1 MLWCILFC
9 GWYDRIKM
17 KYWRSFIEI
26 KAAGDWQKRKSII
39 SACARLSLHTGD
51 LITHLTTTT
60 TTDNSPN
67 PQPLVLL
74 SHKVYQGNAAIW
86 PFFMFFCEEKNKYFL
101 LKDWKY
107 SFQALLYTLYSTLLT
122 CGHQTLPHCYF
133 PLSAESPVRPI
144 DNWQDSQPSSS
155 IEPVNGI
162 SLDLIRCLVSGPD
175 QESGIRMTASWSV
188 TLMRSRFGL
197 SAMSSA
203 NQKIIFRLC
212 SSICATPAHCID
224 INMHQYDTARV
235 KCIAGLW
242 EHVQW
247 TFLAREKLFWSVI

>member
-74 SHKVYQGNAAIW
+74 SHKVYQGNAAMW
-86 PFFMFFCEEKNKYFL
+86 PFFMFFCEKKNKYFL

-107 SFQALLYTLYSTLLT
+107 SFQALLYTLYSTGCFPAICKSKT
-122 CGHQTLPHCYF
+122 KKQTLHWGLERFKTFFPH
-133 PLSAESPVRPI
+133 ST
-144 DNWQDSQPSSS
+144 NW
-155 IEPVNGI
+155 E
-162 SLDLIRCLVSGPD
+162 
-175 QESGIRMTASWSV
+175 
-188 TLMRSRFGL
+188 
-197 SAMSSA
+197 
-203 NQKIIFRLC
+203 
-212 SSICATPAHCID
+212 
-224 INMHQYDTARV
+224 
-235 KCIAGLW
+235 
-242 EHVQW
+242 
-247 TFLAREKLFWSVI
+247 

>member
-74 SHKVYQGNAAIW
+74 SHKVYQGNAAMW
-86 PFFMFFCEEKNKYFL
+86 PFFMFFCEKKKIFFVKRLEIFFSGFTVYSLFYFIDL
-101 LKDWKY
+101 WPPD
-107 SFQALLYTLYSTLLT
+107 FAALLFPSLRRIASATHRQLTRFPTLELHWTS
-122 CGHQTLPHCYF
+122 
-133 PLSAESPVRPI
+133 EW
-144 DNWQDSQPSSS
+144 DQP
-155 IEPVNGI
+155 
-162 SLDLIRCLVSGPD
+162 GPY
-175 QESGIRMTASWSV
+175 QM
-188 TLMRSRFGL
+188 
-197 SAMSSA
+197 
-203 NQKIIFRLC
+203 
-212 SSICATPAHCID
+212 P
-224 INMHQYDTARV
+224 
-235 KCIAGLW
+235 GLW
-242 EHVQW
+242 S
-247 TFLAREKLFWSVI
+247 R